1 MRELLKKKSEW
12 SWGHLQE
19 SAFRDIKKE
28 PGSTPCLGDYD
39 PNKVKF
45 GLGAVL
51 KQEMSDG
58 KWIQIT
64 YASRSLS
71 PTEGP
76 YAQIEKES
84 LAST

>member
-1 MRELLKKKSEW
+1 LRELLKKKSEW
-12 SWGHLQE
+12 SWGYLQE

-28 PGSTPCLGDYD
+28 PGSTPCLGHYD
-39 PNKVKF
+39 PNKEKF

-51 KQEMSDG
+51 KQKMSDG